1 MSKPRGC
8 KSFTHVQC
16 DYNRCRGR
24 DISAGHVK
32 DCPFQ
37 DSDEEDQDVAEN
49 SDVEDDENEW
59 KTVRAVKLKPTPTTA
74 WVSSIGLNDQ
84 NTLPE
89 ATKSHN
95 PWVLKTSKV
104 SPKTPYTTGIMD
116 MGNPSR
122 PGTKTPAAP
131 LKSWARAPTPPT
143 NVTIRPPRNDS
154 TRQSLKSSHRDQSPT
169 KAPAAKD
176 SHRWI

>member
-37 DSDEEDQDVAEN
+37 DSDEEDRDEAEN

-59 KTVRAVKLKPTPTTA
+59 KPVREVKNKPTPTTA
-74 WVSSIGLNDQ
+74 GESSISLKAQ
-84 NTLPE
+84 NTP
-89 ATKSHN
+89 AQATTKSHN
-95 PWVLKTSKV
+95 PWVHKTCKA
-104 SPKTPYTTGIMD
+104 SPKTTPNTAGI
-116 MGNPSR
+116 MGNPAR
-122 PGTKTPAAP
+122 PVMNTPSCP
-131 LKSWARAPTPPT
+131 RKSWARAPMPPT
-143 NVTIRPPRNDS
+143 HLTIRQAR
-154 TRQSLKSSHRDQSPT
+154 K
-169 KAPAAKD
+169 
-176 SHRWI
+176 